1 MKRLY
6 SYLIYIFLVFFPV
19 FFIAFVINMNQ
30 HFRLTIAYFFSND
43 LIALIALLPFIFIC
57 IKVKRVY
64 IKDGELLIYNLF
76 SNKCVVVNK
85 VNLVSIGR
93 FIPLDPFSYKISYVD
108 DGSKTRTIYFTK
120 NLFIFNMSDAIV
132 DLRS

>member
-6 SYLIYIFLVFFPV
+6 SYLIYIFLVLFPI
-19 FFIAFVINMNQ
+19 FFIAFVISMNQ
-30 HFRLTIAYFFSND
+30 HFRLTIAYFLSND

-64 IKDGELLIYNLF
+64 IKDGELLIYSLF